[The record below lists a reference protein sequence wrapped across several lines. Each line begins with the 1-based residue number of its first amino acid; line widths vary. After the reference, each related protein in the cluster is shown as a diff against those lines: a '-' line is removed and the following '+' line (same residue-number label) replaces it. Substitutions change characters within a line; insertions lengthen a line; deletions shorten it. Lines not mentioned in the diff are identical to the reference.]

1 MSVQV
6 RINGR
11 EFTLSWSEFEK
22 VSARIGLT
30 TCIDILAIRG
40 GGAYVAA

>member
-1 MSVQV
+1 MSVKV

-11 EFTLSWSEFEK
+11 EFTFEWSEFEK
-22 VSARIGLT
+22 IST
-30 TCIDILAIRG
+30 HHCIEILDIRE

>member
-1 MSVQV
+1 MSVKV

-22 VSARIGLT
+22 VSARAGLT
-30 TCIDILAIRG
+30 TCIDILSIAE

>member
-1 MSVQV
+1 MSVKV

-22 VSARIGLT
+22 ASARLSAH
-30 TCIDILAIRG
+30 TCIDILDIRE